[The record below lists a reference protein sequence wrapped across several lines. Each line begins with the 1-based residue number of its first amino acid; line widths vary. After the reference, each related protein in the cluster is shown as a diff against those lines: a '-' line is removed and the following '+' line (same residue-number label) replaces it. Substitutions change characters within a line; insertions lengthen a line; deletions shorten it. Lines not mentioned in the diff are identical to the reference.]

1 MDGDNDVTRCN
12 NEHDSKSISELPFC
26 KDDLASVKPT
36 LFQQLKRKALADGIN
51 WNRLEGYRLPIDD
64 KKKVS
69 WVWKH
74 GWRIWMDPI
83 TSIGFVRSAICTSI

>member
-36 LFQQLKRKALADGIN
+36 LFQQLKRKAPADGIN